1 MSMTKDWACLIQ
13 RLWWVST
20 VPLVRLANICSRLRQ
35 TRQMDRTHQL
45 RLQMG
50 RPSRPCSSEMVHS
63 NRKRWATNLYLVM
76 STKKHEKVKITLWFW
91 NLWVKQSWPIQMCF
105 ELCLF
110 YENDFQVREIKVI
123 KIMTGYFYLYS
134 YTHVSTTYT
143 PFALLITAKLPNTT
157 SVPH

>member
-1 MSMTKDWACLIQ
+1 
-13 RLWWVST
+13 
-20 VPLVRLANICSRLRQ
+20 
-35 TRQMDRTHQL
+35 
-45 RLQMG
+45 
-50 RPSRPCSSEMVHS
+50 
-63 NRKRWATNLYLVM
+63 
-76 STKKHEKVKITLWFW
+76 
-91 NLWVKQSWPIQMCF
+91 MCF